1 MEIETNQEIERK
13 IEEGIEGSAN
23 EIEKEITEAE
33 KEITEEITEIEEK
46 VDKGKISQKKA
57 DKKIDKEVKEI
68 AEEASEEI
76 QEIKEK
82 SKKQEEKD
90 SKETNLIAI
99 IRISG
104 MVKVKKEIENTLQRL
119 RLRRK
124 YSCVLLNLKNKSLK
138 GMLEK
143 IKYYIAYGEINQGT
157 LVKLIQERT
166 RKIGNKKPKINAKE
180 IAEKLIKGKTLDELE
195 LKPFFRLHPPRKGIK
210 SKLQYPKGVL
220 GNNKKDINKLIER
233 ML

>member
-1 MEIETNQEIERK
+1 MEVKTNQEIQ
-13 IEEGIEGSAN
+13 EGTAGSAE
-23 EIEKEITEAE
+23 EISEEIAKAE
-33 KEITEEITEIEEK
+33 KEIAEEVAEVEEK

-68 AEEASEEI
+68 AEETSEEI
-76 QEIKEK
+76 QKIKKE

-124 YSCVLLNLKNKSLK
+124 YSCILLNLKNKSLK
-138 GMLEK
+138 GMLGK
-143 IKYYIAYGEINQGT
+143 IKYYIAYGEINHGT
-157 LVKLIQERT
+157 LVKLIEERA
-166 RKIGNKKPKINAKE
+166 RKIGNKKPKINAKD
-180 IAEKLIKGKTLDELE
+180 ICEKLIKGKTLEELGF
-195 LKPFFRLHPPRKGIK
+195 KSFFRLHPPRKGIK
-210 SKLQYPKGVL
+210 SKLQYPRGVL